1 MQALV
6 SRCLDFEICALNE
19 NVFERITARVVVVCV
34 IEFEFKFVSREC

>member
-19 NVFERITARVVVVCV
+19 NVFERISARVVVCV